1 MKQDSSLLKKLNA
14 DSYSIKRWLTSRCVN
29 YAPNIHTY
37 DYSKPIRCRGM
48 YRLQQTMSHWFP
60 QIRQPLPMLAWL
72 RPRLAMWWLCCRAR
86 LTYRGLIMNQLPL
99 TKKESQV
106 LDDVLNYMI
115 DYMQDRVWSTQDR
128 LAFDRIYSKNKSL
141 KYWNAGVP
149 SISWE
154 F

>member
-1 MKQDSSLLKKLNA
+1 MTETTNSQPKKSNAGTSTQSKDSHVLPEDIAKAIAYLE
-14 DSYSIKRWLTSRCVN
+14 
-29 YAPNIHTY
+29 
-37 DYSKPIRCRGM
+37 
-48 YRLQQTMSHWFP
+48 YR
-60 QIRQPLPMLAWL
+60 RL
-72 RPRLAMWWLCCRAR
+72 RHKHPHVW
-86 LTYRGLIMNQLPL
+86 LIMTQLPL

-115 DYMQDRVWSTQDR
+115 DYMEDRVWSPQDR